1 MFSQVKAFFA
11 KHTMLAF
18 ALVLVTGFG
27 LAFIPVALLQSAKSG
42 AINTAH
48 HPMFPVVLI
57 AAFAGAL
64 VVFIVGFHK
73 NITAEFKKVARDA
86 DLAFWKAHNITV
98 NLTDAEVIALKQVVK
113 NGGAFTE
120 AEFTYLNNQAVVAIT
135 TNPAP
140 VPAVPAA

>member
-1 MFSQVKAFFA
+1 MFSKVKAFFA
-11 KHTMLAF
+11 AHTMLAF

-48 HPMFPVVLI
+48 HPMFPVALI

-64 VVFIVGFHK
+64 VVFVVGFHK
-73 NITAEFKKVARDA
+73 KITEDFKWVERKASDAFYKAENMTLGLNGHEINQVKA
-86 DLAFWKAHNITV
+86 LAA
-98 NLTDAEVIALKQVVK
+98 
-113 NGGAFTE
+113 NGGAFTA
-120 AEFTYLNNQAVVAIT
+120 AEFAYLKNLAVVAIT

>member
-1 MFSQVKAFFA
+1 MFTKVKAFFA
-11 KHTMLAF
+11 KHIMLAF

-27 LAFIPVALLQSAKSG
+27 LAFIPVALLQSAKNS
-42 AINTAH
+42 AVSTAH
-48 HPMFPVVLI
+48 HPMFPVALI

-64 VVFIVGFHK
+64 VVFVVGFHK
-73 NITAEFKKVARDA
+73 NITAEFAKVAHKA
-86 DLAFWKAHNITV
+86 ESAFHTAKNITV
-98 NLTDAEVIALKQVVK
+98 NLTEAEVIALKQVVK

-120 AEFTYLNNQAVVAIT
+120 AEFAYLKNLAVVAIT